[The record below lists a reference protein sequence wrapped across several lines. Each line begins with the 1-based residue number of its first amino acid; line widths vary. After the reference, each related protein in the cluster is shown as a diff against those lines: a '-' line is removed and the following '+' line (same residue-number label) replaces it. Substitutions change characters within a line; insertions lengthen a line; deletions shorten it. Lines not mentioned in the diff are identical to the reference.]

1 MDTIRRCL
9 LAAVV
14 AACGCATTQNARLTD
29 RAEPSADDQRLSL
42 AARSAEEKT
51 LRGEDADSSERAT
64 PNQSANRGADTS
76 ANQSEDQRRVVPVSL
91 EQELEI
97 VPLTVQLVEA
107 AQQTSELPEAAP
119 AGDPSDS
126 TTVDQAASGTTA
138 FDAAVASAPFD
149 NMQLTDVI
157 NSVHRAF
164 PLVQA
169 AFQERQIANGNQ
181 LASWGEFDT
190 KFKASSES
198 GPLGFYETYRNSL
211 GITKPLYGGGQVFG
225 GYRNGGGDFQ
235 PWYEERETNDGG
247 EFKAGVRVPLIRDRD
262 IDARRAAV
270 WRATYDR
277 QIADPVIRAMLIE
290 FSREASFAYWKWV
303 AAGQKVRIGVRWL
316 KLAQDRDDRIARR
329 VEVGDLDNPVLV
341 DNRRAIAKRE
351 SKLADSRQQL
361 QQAAVKLSLYLRD
374 ENGLPLVPSESS
386 VPEFPLLR
394 DPAPEMLNAEIL
406 RARQNRPQ
414 LLALDLQW
422 QQLRVDYAEACNLT
436 RPGLDAQ
443 LIGSQDVGQPT
454 SKKRDKSEF
463 ELEAGLFFDVPL
475 ERRKGRGKMVAV
487 QAKMN
492 QVAAKRRMVADK
504 VTAEVQSALAGLL
517 QSQQAALRAREA
529 VALADEMARIER
541 VKFNVGQSDLLKV
554 ALREQYA
561 LEAAEDAV
569 TATHMH
575 FKALAEF
582 AAAIAVE
589 RPYTDLLPALPEQ
602 APIELPQGQADAGG
616 AENGQAPPVAP
627 PVAPEQ

>member
-1 MDTIRRCL
+1 MDGIRCCL

-14 AACGCATTQNARLTD
+14 CSGCATSQH
-29 RAEPSADDQRLSL
+29 QL
-42 AARSAEEKT
+42 AARSRTDDSAKTVQSSDVAGQPGGGPHSSVVNREATADQERPGPDGDHSSAEI
-51 LRGEDADSSERAT
+51 
-64 PNQSANRGADTS
+64 
-76 ANQSEDQRRVVPVSL
+76 VPVSL
-91 EQELEI
+91 QQQLEAA
-97 VPLTVQLVEA
+97 PLTFQLVETALQQSDLPA
-107 AQQTSELPEAAP
+107 AMPPQEPTDSVEIDQSASPTSNY
-119 AGDPSDS
+119 
-126 TTVDQAASGTTA
+126 
-138 FDAAVASAPFD
+138 DAAIPSSDVD
-149 NMQLTDVI
+149 NTQLMDVI
-157 NSVHRAF
+157 SSVHRAF

-181 LASWGEFDT
+181 LSTWGEFDT

-211 GITKPLYGGGQVFG
+211 GINKPLYGGGYVFG

-270 WRATYDR
+270 WRATYDQ
-277 QIADPVIRAMLIE
+277 QIADPVIRAMLID
-290 FSREASFAYWKWV
+290 FSREASMAYWKWV
-303 AAGQKVRIGVRWL
+303 AAGGKVRIGESWL
-316 KLAQDRDDRIARR
+316 KLAQERNDFIKRR
-329 VEVGDLDNPVLV
+329 VQVGDMDNPVLI
-341 DNRRAIAKRE
+341 DNVRAIAKRE
-351 SKLADSRQQL
+351 AKLADSRLEL

-374 ENGLPLVPSESS
+374 ESGLPIVPSEAS
-386 VPEFPLLR
+386 VPEFPSLR
-394 DPAPEMLNAEIL
+394 NPAPEMLNAEIS
-406 RARQNRPQ
+406 RAQQNRPQ
-414 LLALDLQW
+414 LMALDLQY
-422 QQLRVDYAEACNLT
+422 QKLRVDYAEACNLT

-504 VTAEVQSALAGLL
+504 VTAEVQAALAGLL

-529 VALADEMARIER
+529 VALAEEMARIER
-541 VKFNVGQSDLLKV
+541 VKFTVGESDLLKV

-561 LEAAEDAV
+561 LEAAEEAI
-569 TATHMH
+569 TLTHTH
-575 FKALAEF
+575 FKALADF

-589 RPYTDLLPALPEQ
+589 RPYTDLLPAMP
-602 APIELPQGQADAGG
+602 ELPPVKIPQEGVQQQGQGG
-616 AENGQAPPVAP
+616 Q
-627 PVAPEQ
+627 Q